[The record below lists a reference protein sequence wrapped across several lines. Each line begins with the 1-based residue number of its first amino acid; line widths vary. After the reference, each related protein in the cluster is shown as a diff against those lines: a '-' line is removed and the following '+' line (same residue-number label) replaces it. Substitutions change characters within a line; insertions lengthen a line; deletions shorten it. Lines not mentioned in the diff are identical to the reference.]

1 MRPHSPGADGAAPEP
16 RAGAGASIG
25 GTRRQEGR
33 HRWQFWRSPAGQPIW
48 ARPVL
53 LALASVAV
61 LVYTWGRGA
70 ASLETYYGAAVRS
83 MSQSWRNFFFG
94 AFDPWGTITLD
105 KLPGAF
111 WLQALAVRA
120 GGFHPWVVALPQA
133 IEGGLTVLVLFRAV
147 RRVAGA
153 GAGVAA
159 AAVLV
164 ASPAVI
170 LLDRGNVP
178 DTLLILLLV
187 LAADATT
194 AAFVTGRTGCL
205 LTAGLWVG
213 LAFQAKMLEAWTVLP
228 ALSIAYLLA
237 APAAPLARRMG
248 HTALFLLAAL
258 AVSLSY
264 MAVVT
269 AVPPQDRPYVDGSC
283 NNSIVSQVF
292 QYNGLDR
299 SAGSALDRPGCN
311 PTPAPTAGGPGGQSA
326 RSAPLPRG
334 PARFLTGG
342 LAREIDWMLVPALVS
357 FAGVVMLR
365 RREPRTDPVRASAV
379 LWGGWLFFMWSS
391 FASSHHLND
400 YYFAALGPPIAALCA
415 LGISSAW
422 RTRHRRGTLLI
433 VGGTVVAG
441 TAYALALVPSNAGVR
456 PWVLTTSLLLAL
468 LASTSLAWS
477 LTSRPRW
484 LPGVGVMLAAGAL
497 LAGSAWASGTAAVAG
512 LGPFDA
518 PYQPEAVTQQE
529 HTARGEGGGAGTGP
543 CGGGVTRT
551 SWGVG
556 DHRRDLGRLSPGR
569 LRDRPGV
576 PPRGRLH
583 RKGTEPHAASVP
595 RGRAPGEGH
604 HRPGGR
610 CSRDPQPRL
619 VVGGVALPAPADHGS
634 GQPHRGPVD
643 ELLPVHVR
651 RRDPGEA
658 KGTGGYS
665 DVEEAAD
672 GDGRADGP
680 DGHAHEDHHDVGQ
693 QHLGAGHVHRA

>member
-1 MRPHSPGADGAAPEP
+1 M
-16 RAGAGASIG
+16 
-25 GTRRQEGR
+25 
-33 HRWQFWRSPAGQPIW
+33 
-48 ARPVL
+48 L

-61 LVYTWGRGA
+61 LAYTWGRGA

-529 HTARGEGGGAGTGP
+529 HAAAARAAALAP
-543 CGGGVTRT
+543 ALVAAA
-551 SWGVG
+551 SHV
-556 DHRRDLGRLSPGR
+556 P
-569 LRDRPGV
+569 PGV
-576 PPRGRLH
+576 SVITDETSAGSALAAFETGREFLPV
-583 RKGTEPHAASVP
+583 GGFT
-595 RGRAPGEGH
+595 GRAPS
-604 HRPGGR
+604 PTL
-610 CSRDPQPRL
+610 PQFLEDVRL
-619 VVGGVALPAPADHGS
+619 GKVTTVLVAVAPETRSPDLLWVVSHCRR
-634 GQPHRGPVD
+634 QP
-643 ELLPVHVR
+643 
-651 RRDPGEA
+651 
-658 KGTGGYS
+658 TT
-665 DVEEAAD
+665 
-672 GDGRADGP
+672 GP
-680 DGHAHEDHHDVGQ
+680 DSHI
-693 QHLGAGHVHRA
+693 AGRSMSFYQCTFADATRRG